1 MKRVLT
7 LTLVFSLLL
16 MASFNVFAQSLLEDT
31 VAEGEYRVAVLLKT
45 LANPFWVDM
54 EQGILEEAER
64 LGIEV
69 DIFAVSQEG
78 DAEEQ
83 LRLFENVIA
92 REYDGIAFAPITPVN
107 LIPVISKAN
116 DLGIPVV
123 NLDERVPSDTLRDR
137 GAFVY
142 SFVTTNNINVGEQ
155 AAEFVIEKLGAE
167 GGKVAIIEGMAGNVS
182 GDHRRDGFT
191 NRIKQE
197 SHIQIVASQPA
208 NWDRTQALN
217 VATNILNR
225 HPDVKAIY
233 AANDTMALGAL
244 RAVENLGLDV
254 IVVGTDGVPEAIDAV
269 KEGRLAATIAQD
281 PAMIGKVGLRLLVR
295 ALNIPQQV
303 DVPSI
308 VVSE

>member
-1 MKRVLT
+1 MKRLLT

-16 MASFNVFAQSLLEDT
+16 MASFNVFAQDLLENT
-31 VAEGEYRVAVLLKT
+31 VAEKPYRIAVLLKT

-54 EQGILEEAER
+54 QEGILEEAER
-64 LGIEV
+64 LGVEV
-69 DIFAVSQEG
+69 DIFAVAQEG

-123 NLDERVPSDTLRDR
+123 NLDERVPFNTLRDR
-137 GAFVY
+137 GAYVY
-142 SFVTTNNINVGEQ
+142 SFVTTNNVLVGEQ
-155 AAEFVIEKLGAE
+155 AAEFVIQKLGPE
-167 GGKVAIIEGMAGNVS
+167 GGKVAVIEGMAGNVS
-182 GDHRRDGFT
+182 GDDRRDGFT

-197 SHIQIVASQPA
+197 ANFEVVASQPA

-225 HPDVKAIY
+225 HPDLKAIY
-233 AANDTMALGAL
+233 ACNDTMALGAL
-244 RAVENLGLDV
+244 RAVENLGMDV
-254 IVVGTDGVPEAIDAV
+254 IVVGTDGVPEAVEAV

-303 DVPSI
+303 DVPSL
-308 VVSE
+308 VVAE

>member
-1 MKRVLT
+1 MKRLVT
-7 LTLVFSLLL
+7 LTLVLALML
-16 MASFNVFAQSLLEDT
+16 MASVNVFAQGLLEDT
-31 VAEGEYRVAVLLKT
+31 VAEKPYRIAVLLKT

-54 EQGILEEAER
+54 QEGVLEEAER
-64 LGIEV
+64 LGVEV
-69 DIFAVSQEG
+69 DVFAVAQEG

-123 NLDERVPSDTLRDR
+123 NLDERVPFNTLRDR
-137 GAFVY
+137 GAYVY
-142 SFVTTNNINVGEQ
+142 SFVTTNNVLVGEQ
-155 AAEFVIEKLGAE
+155 AAEFVIQKLGPA
-167 GGKVAIIEGMAGNVS
+167 GGKVAVIEGMAGNVS
-182 GDHRRDGFT
+182 GDDRRDGFT

-197 SHIQIVASQPA
+197 PGFEVVASQPA

-225 HPDVKAIY
+225 HPELKAIY
-233 AANDTMALGAL
+233 ACNDTMALGAL
-244 RAVENLGLDV
+244 RAVENLGMDV
-254 IVVGTDGVPEAIDAV
+254 IVVGTDGVPEAIEAV

-303 DVPSI
+303 DVPSL
-308 VVSE
+308 VVAE

>member
-1 MKRVLT
+1 MKRLLT

-16 MASFNVFAQSLLEDT
+16 MASFNVFAQDLLENT
-31 VAEGEYRVAVLLKT
+31 VAEKPYRIAVLLKT

-54 EQGILEEAER
+54 QEGVLEEAER
-64 LGIEV
+64 LGVEV
-69 DIFAVSQEG
+69 DVFAVAQEG

-123 NLDERVPSDTLRDR
+123 NLDERVPFNTLRDR
-137 GAFVY
+137 GAYVY
-142 SFVTTNNINVGEQ
+142 SFVTTNNVLVGEQ
-155 AAEFVIEKLGAE
+155 AAEFVIQKLGPE
-167 GGKVAIIEGMAGNVS
+167 GGKVAVIEGMAGNVS
-182 GDHRRDGFT
+182 GDDRRDGFT

-197 SHIQIVASQPA
+197 ANFEVVASQPA

-225 HPDVKAIY
+225 HPDLKAIY
-233 AANDTMALGAL
+233 ACNDTMALGAL
-244 RAVENLGLDV
+244 RAVENLGMDV
-254 IVVGTDGVPEAIDAV
+254 IVVGTDGVPEAVEAV

-303 DVPSI
+303 DVPSL
-308 VVSE
+308 VVAE

>member
-1 MKRVLT
+1 MKKLIT
-7 LTLVFSLLL
+7 ITLVLSLLL
-16 MASFNVFAQSLLEDT
+16 MASFSVFAQDLLEDA
-31 VAEGEYRVAVLLKT
+31 VPKGNYRVAVLLKT

-54 EQGILEEAER
+54 QEGIVEEAAR
-64 LGIEV
+64 LGVEV
-69 DIFAVSQEG
+69 DIFAVAQEG

-83 LRLFENVIA
+83 LRLFENVLA

-123 NLDERVPSDTLRDR
+123 NLDEAVPFDTLRDR

-142 SFVTTNNINVGEQ
+142 SFVTTNNVNVGQQ

-167 GGKVAIIEGMAGNVS
+167 GGKVAVIEGMAGNVS
-182 GDHRRDGFT
+182 GDDRRDGFT

-197 SHIQIVASQPA
+197 SNIEVVASQPA

-225 HPDVKAIY
+225 HPDLKAIY

-244 RAVENLGLDV
+244 RAVENLGLNV
-254 IVVGTDGVPEAIDAV
+254 IVVGTDGVPEAIEAV

-281 PAMIGKVGLRLLVR
+281 PAMIGKVGLRLLVE
-295 ALNIPQQV
+295 ALNIPRQV
-303 DVPSI
+303 DVPSL
-308 VVSE
+308 VVKP

>member
-1 MKRVLT
+1 MKRLLT

-16 MASFNVFAQSLLEDT
+16 MASFNVFAQDLLENT
-31 VAEGEYRVAVLLKT
+31 VAEKPYRIAVLLKT

-54 EQGILEEAER
+54 QEGILEEAER
-64 LGIEV
+64 LGVEV
-69 DIFAVSQEG
+69 DIFAVAQEG

-123 NLDERVPSDTLRDR
+123 NLDERVPFNTLRDR
-137 GAFVY
+137 GAYVY
-142 SFVTTNNINVGEQ
+142 SFVTTNNVLVGEQ
-155 AAEFVIEKLGAE
+155 AAEFVIQKLGPE
-167 GGKVAIIEGMAGNVS
+167 GGKVAVIEGMAGNVS
-182 GDHRRDGFT
+182 GDDRRDGFT

-197 SHIQIVASQPA
+197 ANFEVVASQPA

-225 HPDVKAIY
+225 HPDLKAIY
-233 AANDTMALGAL
+233 ACNDTMALGAL
-244 RAVENLGLDV
+244 RAVENLGMDV
-254 IVVGTDGVPEAIDAV
+254 IVVGTDGIPEAIEAV

-303 DVPSI
+303 DVPSL
-308 VVSE
+308 VVAE

>member
-254 IVVGTDGVPEAIDAV
+254 IVVGTDGIPEAIDAV